1 MGWIKMVLINR
12 KCIAINSRSSLYQQ
26 VVQNVIEAVNCL
38 AKTGDASSAQR
49 IAVRLIH
56 IEYRSGNADNFSATC

>member
-38 AKTGDASSAQR
+38 VKTGDASSAQR
-49 IAVRLIH
+49 TAVRLTA
-56 IEYRSGNADNFSATC
+56 IECRSGNADHFSATC